1 MNMAI
6 FFKLK
11 IYKIA
16 NEVKKDYNSFMCIG
30 STSIFSSFL
39 LALLA
44 CISYF
49 NYNKIEKFFKNV
61 IYFKSRKSDKNEKTF
76 S

>member
-1 MNMAI
+1 
-6 FFKLK
+6 
-11 IYKIA
+11 
-16 NEVKKDYNSFMCIG
+16 MCIG
-30 STSIFSSFL
+30 STSILSSFL

-44 CISYF
+44 SISYF

-61 IYFKSRKSDKNEKTF
+61 VYFKSRKSDKNEKTF

>member
-1 MNMAI
+1 
-6 FFKLK
+6 
-11 IYKIA
+11 
-16 NEVKKDYNSFMCIG
+16 MCIG
-30 STSIFSSFL
+30 STSILSSFL

-49 NYNKIEKFFKNV
+49 NYNKIEKIFKNV
-61 IYFKSRKSDKNEKTF
+61 IRFKSKKSNKNEKTY